1 MPRTQMS
8 NKKQA
13 WIDLVALST
22 RCVFQLCLCSGRV
35 VIEHHN
41 IETKDLFVYQL
52 RVALRAVGHKITC
65 WDTRRDMDTN
75 KEVVICYTSIT
86 NPETYQQAIDWFDD
100 WTKEVIDNGNNGECD
115 CDEGSDTDNESESE
129 PDENPSN

>member
-1 MPRTQMS
+1 MMI

-22 RCVFQLCLCSGRV
+22 RCVFQLCLCKARV

-41 IETKDLFVYQL
+41 IETKDLFIYQL

-65 WDTRRDMDTN
+65 WDTATDRDTN
-75 KEVVICYTSIT
+75 KEIVICYTSIT
-86 NPETYQQAIDWFDD
+86 DPQTYQQAIDWFDD
-100 WTKEVIDNGNNGECD
+100 WTREVIDDGSNGECD
-115 CDEGSDTDNESESE
+115 CGEGSESESE
-129 PDENPSN
+129 SETEDENPSN